1 MSFATRLKEQRER
14 IGLTQVDLATALG
27 VTKGAVGNYETGASS
42 PKAEILYQLFDILH
56 CDANYLFQDEMR
68 TLRTSNATPEE
79 MEFLV
84 KKYRALDERGK
95 EIVDSVLDI
104 EYRQCAE
111 SESSSPTTMQLAE
124 VFEMPYLLQ
133 PASAG
138 PGQIADDE
146 ITDKIPVLRN
156 VWTAKADYALRVSGR
171 SMEPDVQDGDIV
183 LVRSQPAVH
192 IGEIGIF
199 IQDSQRYIKVFRGN
213 YLESLNPECENI
225 TPNETT
231 RCIGWVIGVLKP
243 EWIAK

>member
-1 MSFATRLKEQRER
+1 MPTDKPRVTFTVDQYTLSKIDEYRLENNSKNQTQAILALIEK
-14 IGLTQVDLATALG
+14 GLSDYECTNSADSCVSQNLYT
-27 VTKGAVGNYETGASS
+27 VGEKSMIN
-42 PKAEILYQLFDILH
+42 
-56 CDANYLFQDEMR
+56 
-68 TLRTSNATPEE
+68 
-79 MEFLV
+79 
-84 KKYRALDERGK
+84 KYRALDERGK
-95 EIVDSVLDI
+95 EMVDSVLDI
-104 EYRQCAE
+104 EYRQC
-111 SESSSPTTMQLAE
+111 SEPASPTTIQLAE
-124 VFEMPYLLQ
+124 VFEIPYLLQ
-133 PASAG
+133 PTSAG

>member
-1 MSFATRLKEQRER
+1 MDVGELITLYRKEAGMTIDELVEKSGVAKGTLNKI
-14 IGLTQVDLATALG
+14 IGG
-27 VTKGAVGNYETGASS
+27 VTKAPTLDKMKAISRALGKKLSDFDDDPKPFPLYSVGEKSIIN
-42 PKAEILYQLFDILH
+42 
-56 CDANYLFQDEMR
+56 
-68 TLRTSNATPEE
+68 
-79 MEFLV
+79 
-84 KKYRALDERGK
+84 KYRALDERGK

-111 SESSSPTTMQLAE
+111 STSPTTMQLAE
-124 VFEMPYLLQ
+124 VFEIPYLLQ

-225 TPNETT
+225 MPNETT